1 MVGCSSRQ
9 QLSRG
14 QAAGSSSRSRQ
25 MDHRPS
31 SCSSSKRGGRR
42 GSGQVHQAPRQHVA
56 WAQLADSP
64 ASAAVMPRS
73 SQTCFGDQF
82 SPLFN
87 SVNDSTEPGQ
97 TEGLEGGSD
106 TQRAPAGAR
115 RAGAQLK
122 LATLPAKGGHHF
134 AASDRPRHFNH
145 GFPGSEADLFL
156 RAAGEQSLARGGGPG
171 AAAAPP
177 ATPAASNQTHAGGPS
192 ALLGPTLL
200 GRPSGGKPRQ
210 HFPNMHVLIRP
221 NCRCHG
227 LMCCWTTREM

>member
-1 MVGCSSRQ
+1 M
-9 QLSRG
+9 
-14 QAAGSSSRSRQ
+14 
-25 MDHRPS
+25 
-31 SCSSSKRGGRR
+31 
-42 GSGQVHQAPRQHVA
+42 A
-56 WAQLADSP
+56 WAQPADSP
-64 ASAAVMPRS
+64 ASAALMLRS
-73 SQTCFGDQF
+73 SHTCFGDQF

-87 SVNDSTEPGQ
+87 SVKYSTEPGQ

-177 ATPAASNQTHAGGPS
+177 AASAASNQTHAGSGGAQVPCL
-192 ALLGPTLL
+192 APPRLGAQAAA
-200 GRPSGGKPRQ
+200 SGGKRRQ
-210 HFPNMHVLIRP
+210 RFPNTRALNPAQLQVPRPYVLLDDKGDVTKGRVDPPVI
-221 NCRCHG
+221 NDALIG
-227 LMCCWTTREM
+227 A